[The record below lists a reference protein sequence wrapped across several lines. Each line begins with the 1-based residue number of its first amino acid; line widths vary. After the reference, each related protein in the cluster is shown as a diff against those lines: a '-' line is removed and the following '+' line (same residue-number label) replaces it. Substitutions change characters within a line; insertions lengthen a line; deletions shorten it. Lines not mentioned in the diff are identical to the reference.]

1 MAIPEYEHELDEI
14 EWVILGPGICER
26 RLTKGLTLVVL
37 AAEVDLRAL

>member
-1 MAIPEYEHELDEI
+1 MGDP
-14 EWVILGPGICER
+14 GPAICER